1 MASHNKRAGEV
12 NKPNTIES
20 SNDNQSKVLLTC
32 RSGGRR
38 AAVDRTVKISK
49 QEADAGMDRRDIT
62 PTPTTAC
69 ASPSPKETKLELF
82 TLHSKVI

>member
-12 NKPNTIES
+12 NKPNTIGS

-38 AAVDRTVKISK
+38 AAEDRKVNISK

-62 PTPTTAC
+62 PTTAC
-69 ASPSPKETKLELF
+69 TSPSPKETKLELF